1 MLSYNKNKTSTRLLT
16 DNDHIDGI
24 LWDGKRW
31 SDNTITYSFN
41 TGSISNG
48 TLNWTEGEKKVV
60 EEGLASWEAVANIKF
75 EPLEDDDADADFKF
89 NLDISNLGFSD
100 LGAFGPPGETDVDI
114 GKIKVNAGEGYFSW
128 LNLGGVD
135 FENSKPGSLTF
146 AAIIHEIGHG
156 LGLAHPHDDG
166 GDSNR
171 YPGIHSNLSNESF
184 GTDGLNQGVWTT
196 MSYNNGFNAPVSSDN
211 DPEENSNFQGTPMAL
226 DIAAIQHLYGEN
238 PNFAKGNN
246 TYTLPQYFSQGADAY
261 YKGIWD
267 TGGVD
272 TIITPSTFGD
282 ATIDLRDAPLE
293 GANAGGYISSVSYV
307 DGGFTIANGVEIE
320 NAKGSLGNDRLTGNK
335 LKNKLEGKF
344 GADTLIGG
352 EGNDT
357 LLGGGSD
364 DVLMGSDPEEFESG
378 AGEFDRLT
386 GNAGAD
392 TFVLGDSVEVYYEGS
407 GFATITDYDR
417 RENDVI
423 QLSGFRSDYTL
434 DEESDGTFIKKGN
447 DSIAFVE
454 GEQELLFSFDNE
466 VEIKNI
472 RGSWKDDR
480 LTGNELKNELVGNI
494 GDDTLIGDEGH
505 DTLLGGRG
513 DDVLTGSNPYEI
525 YSGAGEFDRLTGG
538 AGADTFVLGDRVEA
552 YYKDSGFATITD
564 FDFHEDDVIR
574 LSGSSADYTLD
585 KVSTGTFIDKG
596 YDTIA
601 FVEGEQKLYL
611 SLDFEFI

>member
-1 MLSYNKNKTSTRLLT
+1 MLSYDKNKISTRLLT

-24 LWDGKRW
+24 LWGGDRW

-41 TGSISNG
+41 TGSFLNG
-48 TLNWTEGEKKVV
+48 TVDWTEGEKKVL
-60 EEGLASWEAVANIKF
+60 EEGLATWEAVANIKF
-75 EPLEDDDADADFKF
+75 ERVEDDDADADLRF
-89 NLDISNLGFSD
+89 NLDDLSLGSGALGEYRFSGEVYFYLSNLLELD
-100 LGAFGPPGETDVDI
+100 D
-114 GKIKVNAGEGYFSW
+114 
-128 LNLGGVD
+128 VD
-135 FENSKPGSLTF
+135 FEKSKPGSLTF
-146 AAIIHEIGHG
+146 ATIIHEIGHA
-156 LGLAHPHDDG
+156 LGLDHPHDDG
-166 GDSNR
+166 EGASL
-171 YPGIHSNLSNESF
+171 YPGLDIADPAKSF

-196 MSYNNGFNAPVSSDN
+196 MSYNDGFDPDGTYSDGIFN
-211 DPEENSNFQGTPMAL
+211 DGFQGTPMAF

-246 TYTLPQYFSQGADAY
+246 TYTLPLYDDIDIY

-267 TGGVD
+267 TGGID
-272 TIITPSTFGD
+272 TIITPSTYLGT
-282 ATIDLRDAPLE
+282 TIDLRDAPLE

-320 NAKGSLGNDRLTGNK
+320 NARGSSGRDRLTGNG
-335 LKNKLEGKF
+335 LKNKLVGNV
-344 GADTLIGG
+344 GADTLTGG
-352 EGNDT
+352 EGHDT
-357 LLGGGSD
+357 LLGGRGD
-364 DVLMGSDPEEFESG
+364 DVLIGSDPEEFESG

-407 GFATITDYDR
+407 GYATITDYDR
-417 RENDVI
+417 REKDVI
-423 QLSGFRSDYTL
+423 QLSGSRSDYTL

-447 DSIAFVE
+447 DTIAFVE
-454 GEQELLFSFDNE
+454 GEEELLFSYDND

-472 RGSWKDDR
+472 RGSWQDDR

-494 GDDTLIGDEGH
+494 GADTLIGDEGH

-538 AGADTFVLGDRVEA
+538 AGADTFVLGDVYEA
-552 YYKDSGFATITD
+552 YYEDSGYATITD
-564 FDFHEDDVIR
+564 FDWLEDDVIR